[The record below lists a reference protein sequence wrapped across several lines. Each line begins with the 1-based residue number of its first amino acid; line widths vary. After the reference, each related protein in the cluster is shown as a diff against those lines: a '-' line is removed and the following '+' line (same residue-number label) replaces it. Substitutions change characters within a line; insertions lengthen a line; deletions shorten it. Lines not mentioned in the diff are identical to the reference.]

1 MKLFRKKYHLNSRS
15 IPGRLQSYKGG
26 NAVKS
31 IYDETVDYI
40 VQNQEM
46 FYRLAY
52 SYVQNKDSALDVVQ
66 NAICVAL
73 EKCDTIKNPAA
84 IRTWFYRVIVN
95 EALQYLRSHK
105 KEITYDPQIMG
116 EELLKE
122 TYEENFETEGNE
134 LYQKVMALPPKIKT
148 VIVLRFYEELS
159 LKEIAEITGENLN
172 TVKTRLYR
180 GLAEL
185 GKNLK
190 DEMA

>member
-1 MKLFRKKYHLNSRS
+1 M
-15 IPGRLQSYKGG
+15 
-26 NAVKS
+26 KS

-40 VQNQEM
+40 VHNQEM

-73 EKCDTIKNPAA
+73 EKCDTIKNPGA

-95 EALQYLRSHK
+95 EALQYLRKHK
-105 KEITYDPQIMG
+105 REISYDPQIMG
-116 EELLKE
+116 EELLKQA
-122 TYEENFETEGNE
+122 YEEDFDGGGKE

-148 VIVLRFYEELS
+148 IIVLRFYEDLS
-159 LKEIAEITGENLN
+159 LKEIAEITQENLN

>member
-1 MKLFRKKYHLNSRS
+1 MTHSNCKQNSLLTGVS
-15 IPGRLQSYKGG
+15 HTNDKGG

-40 VQNQEM
+40 VKNQEM

-52 SYVQNKDSALDVVQ
+52 SYVQNKESALDVVQ

-73 EKCDTIKNPAA
+73 EKCDTIRNPAA

-105 KEITYDPQIMG
+105 REISYDPQVMG
-116 EELLKE
+116 EELLKQS
-122 TYEENFETEGNE
+122 YEEKFGMEENE
-134 LYQKVMALPPKIKT
+134 IYQKVLALPPKIKT
-148 VIVLRFYEELS
+148 IVVLRFYEDLS
-159 LKEIAEITGENLN
+159 LKEIAEITQENLN

-185 GKNLK
+185 GKHFK
-190 DEMA
+190 EEPV